1 MGKYEEI
8 DLTNQKKYPLSDR
21 HNLVHIEDFG
31 KSGEIDLSSFWEC
44 VPNIL
49 KAKDMQELISI
60 CTEAYKRKKGIIVGL
75 GGHVIKCGLTPLL
88 IDMIK
93 TGFITGLAANGS
105 VIVHD
110 FEIAMQG
117 KTSEDVASAIE
128 DGSFGMAEET
138 GTKINRIV
146 SEASAAGLGLGE
158 AMGKYI
164 YESDLDYKGY
174 SLLAAAYEYEIPFT
188 IHVALGTDIVHQHN
202 TADGKA
208 IGDCSLRD
216 FRIFCKNITSL
227 NDGGVYLNFGS
238 AVILPEVF
246 LKAITV
252 VRNLDYPLR
261 DFYTA
266 IFDMLMHY
274 RPMNNI
280 AKRPTKSGGKGFY
293 FLGHHEILIPLFLLS
308 LKEKIKNE

>member
-8 DLTNQKKYPLSDR
+8 DLINQKKYPLSDR
-21 HNLVHIEDFG
+21 HSLVNIGDFS
-31 KSGEIDLSSFWEC
+31 KSGEIVLSSFWDC

-49 KAKDMQELISI
+49 KAKDMKELISI
-60 CTEAYKRKKGIIVGL
+60 CTHAYHRKKGIIVGL
-75 GGHVIKCGLTPLL
+75 GGHVIKCGLAPLL
-88 IDMIK
+88 IDLIK

-110 FEIAMQG
+110 FEIALQG
-117 KTSEDVASAIE
+117 KTSEDVATSIE
-128 DGSFGMAEET
+128 DGSFGMADET

-146 SEASAAGLGLGE
+146 SEASQSGLGLGE

-164 YESDLDYKGY
+164 YETDLAYKNY
-174 SLLAAAYEYEIPFT
+174 SLLAAAYKYDVPFT
-188 IHVALGTDIVHQHN
+188 IHVGVGTDIVHQHD
-202 TADGKA
+202 TADGRA

-216 FRIFCKNITSL
+216 FRIFCKNLTSI

-252 VRNLDYPLR
+252 VRNLGYPLR

-266 IFDMLMHY
+266 IFDILMHY

-280 AKRPTKSGGKGFY
+280 VKRPTKSGGKGFY
-293 FLGHHEILIPLFLLS
+293 FIGHHEILIPLFLFS
-308 LKEKIKNE
+308 LKETVTK